1 MSANDISELMRQGIA
16 AARAGDKQAARA
28 AFEQAV
34 ELDEENEKAWFWLAS
49 VLEDEAEKRLALN
62 TVLHLNPENE
72 RARKALELIEVRQ
85 QADEPGADEVI
96 PGVSRRTLTLLIVG
110 AAVVVLALLALLLVS
125 SINNSMAVANVNATN
140 TAVQQLVINIENTEA
155 AQALAL
161 QQTQA
166 AETPT
171 RSLRELAAT
180 LPPTFTPTA
189 APTVLPTAEPLPF
202 PTGLSGKIAV
212 WAGRD
217 VDVNGYLPVGTLS
230 LTDGSFTRIGEQEGL
245 DISMAANGERVVYT
259 RFQPAVFTTLIEIVN
274 VNGTSPAALEAST
287 LFDPKMPD
295 LSPDGSQVAF
305 VAREANQP
313 TDHIYVTTTPDEA
326 SAGDIT
332 PRRLTPDDAS
342 YADPEFS
349 PDGLRLVAVRDN
361 VNEADAG
368 ADVVVLDIASG
379 ATFPITNDRGAYIE
393 SAPSWSPDGLQ
404 IAYAAA
410 PASEPNNHDIALR
423 FAAGT
428 SSVDLIARDPAD
440 DILPAFSPDGRYIAF
455 SSNRG
460 GNYDV
465 YVYDQMTQELFQLTN
480 TPDEDEFV
488 GSWR

>member
-16 AARAGDKQAARA
+16 AARDGDKQAARE

-49 VLEDEAEKRLALN
+49 VLDDEAEKRLALS
-62 TVLHLNPENE
+62 TVLHLNPGNE
-72 RARKALELIEVRQ
+72 RARKALELIEARQ
-85 QADEPGADEVI
+85 QLDEQGADEVI

-125 SINNSMAVANVNATN
+125 SINNNMAVANANATN
-140 TAVQQLVINIENTEA
+140 TAVQQMVVDLQNTEA
-155 AQALAL
+155 AQAIAL
-161 QQTQA
+161 EQTQA

-189 APTVLPTAEPLPF
+189 APTVPPTAEPLPF

-217 VDVNGYLPVGTLS
+217 VDVNGYLPVGTIS
-230 LTDGSFTRIGEQEGL
+230 VSDGSFTRIGNDEGL
-245 DISMAANGERVVYT
+245 DISMAADGDRVIYT

-274 VNGTSPAALEAST
+274 VNGASPVALEVTSR
-287 LFDPKMPD
+287 FDPKMPE
-295 LSPDGSQVAF
+295 LSPDGSQVVF
-305 VAREANQP
+305 VAREANEP

-326 SAGDIT
+326 NAGASS
-332 PRRLTPDDAS
+332 PRRLTSDDAS
-342 YADPEFS
+342 YANPEFS

-361 VNEADAG
+361 VNEADSG
-368 ADVVVLDIASG
+368 ADIVVLDIASG
-379 ATFPITNDRGAYIE
+379 GLFPITNDREAYIE

-410 PASEPNNHDIALR
+410 PGTEPNNHDIALR
-423 FAAGT
+423 
-428 SSVDLIARDPAD
+428 
-440 DILPAFSPDGRYIAF
+440 
-455 SSNRG
+455 
-460 GNYDV
+460 
-465 YVYDQMTQELFQLTN
+465 
-480 TPDEDEFV
+480 
-488 GSWR
+488 